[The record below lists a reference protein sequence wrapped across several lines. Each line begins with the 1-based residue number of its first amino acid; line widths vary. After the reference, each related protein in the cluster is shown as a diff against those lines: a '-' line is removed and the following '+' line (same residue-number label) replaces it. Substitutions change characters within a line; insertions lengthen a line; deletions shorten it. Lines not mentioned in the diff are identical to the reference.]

1 MVFLRL
7 FFTKKDKR
15 EGKKKVGP
23 MLEESRHSAQMVC
36 MAAGAGK
43 PRPFSGILILVEVLL
58 S

>member
-1 MVFLRL
+1 MIFLRL

-15 EGKKKVGP
+15 EGKKKVDP
-23 MLEESRHSAQMVC
+23 ILEESCHSAQMVR

-43 PRPFSGILILVEVLL
+43 ARPYSGIIILVEVLF